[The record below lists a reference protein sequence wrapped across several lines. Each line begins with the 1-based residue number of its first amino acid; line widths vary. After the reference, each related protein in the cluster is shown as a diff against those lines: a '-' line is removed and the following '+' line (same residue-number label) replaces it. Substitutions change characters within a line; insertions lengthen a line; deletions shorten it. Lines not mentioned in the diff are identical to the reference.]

1 MRLFFHL
8 TNGRDLIPDED
19 GIEVADVEKARQEAR
34 ETVEE
39 LHDEF
44 DRRDWTG
51 WYLEVTDA
59 SGTVLIRISL
69 ACH

>member
-8 TNGRDLIPDED
+8 TNGRDLILDED
-19 GIEVADVEKARQEAR
+19 GIEVADVEKARREAQ

-39 LHDEF
+39 LNDEF

-51 WYLEVTDA
+51 WYLEVTDP
-59 SGTVLIRISL
+59 SGVVLIRISL